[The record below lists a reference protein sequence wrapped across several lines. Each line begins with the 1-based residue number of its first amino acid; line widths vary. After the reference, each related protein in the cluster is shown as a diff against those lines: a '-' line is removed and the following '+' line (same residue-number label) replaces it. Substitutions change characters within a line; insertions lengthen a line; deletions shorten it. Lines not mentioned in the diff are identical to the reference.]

1 MSSSWFINVVMFPDP
16 EESFLSS
23 VIAAVVLFG
32 SHSVAHGSLGLL
44 FFAGHEGLG
53 GRSFIAQDGL

>member
-1 MSSSWFINVVMFPDP
+1 MFPDL

-23 VIAAVVLFG
+23 VIAAMTPDCILAMAVVVLFG

-44 FFAGHEGLG
+44 FLQVMRGFG
-53 GRSFIAQDGL
+53 GGPL